1 MFTNTDTTQDA
12 ATDTHDAP
20 RRRRPSTAHVTAG
33 LALFVALG
41 GTSYAAGATLAKN
54 SVGSSQIR
62 TAAVKSSDVAKDA
75 ITSIKVKDG
84 ALQASDFK
92 AGQLPAGPQGAPG
105 EKGPA
110 GEKGAPGEKGEKGDP
125 GTNGTNG
132 SNGVSGFQI
141 VEGADVNLAAGAT
154 VNPSVFCPGGKVA
167 LSGGYSTSSSTDL
180 VLNRSGIV
188 STSGWTIRVTNPTG
202 SARVITP
209 QVVCITAN

>member
-1 MFTNTDTTQDA
+1 MFTKTHTTQDA
-12 ATDTHDAP
+12 ATDTLDAP

-54 SVGSSQIR
+54 SVGSSQLR

-110 GEKGAPGEKGEKGDP
+110 GEKGAPGAPGEKGDKGDKGDP
-125 GTNGTNG
+125 GA
-132 SNGVSGFQI
+132 NGVLDHEI
-141 VEGADVNLAAGAT
+141 VEGPDVVVNAGA
-154 VNPSVFCPGGKVA
+154 SVTSIVSCPAGKVA
-167 LSGGYSTSSSTDL
+167 LGGGYAVGTSTDMVVNRTGPSSSSSWF
-180 VLNRSGIV
+180 V
-188 STSGWTIRVTNPTG
+188 RVTNESGANRTINAQATCVTG
-202 SARVITP
+202 D
-209 QVVCITAN
+209 